1 MFIHEPAYITSD
13 QGSLDMLREVQ
24 GKGFNYSF
32 VRQQAQLF
40 KDQMMQGGMHE
51 VYIKDA
57 VLELTKRLVS
67 ATQLS
72 PQSYTVAVKSIIT
85 SLYPEMN

>member
-1 MFIHEPAYITSD
+1 
-13 QGSLDMLREVQ
+13 
-24 GKGFNYSF
+24 
-32 VRQQAQLF
+32 
-40 KDQMMQGGMHE
+40 MHE